1 MTAARTR
8 NILTSG
14 SVPILPPHV
23 RLVFNEKRA
32 SWVVL
37 APEKILW
44 PDDISVVILK
54 NCDGT
59 RSIGEIA
66 EALSKEFSAPCSEIL
81 GDVLEFLQDWS
92 DRLLVRPACG
102 NGGPQ

>member
-1 MTAARTR
+1 MVRKR
-8 NILTSG
+8 IILKADSI
-14 SVPILPPHV
+14 PRLPAHV
-23 RLVFNEKRA
+23 RLVFNEKRD

-81 GDVLEFLQDWS
+81 ADVLEFLQDWS

-102 NGGPQ
+102 NGAPQ

>member
-1 MTAARTR
+1 MTVVRKRT
-8 NILTSG
+8 ILKADSI
-14 SVPILPPHV
+14 PRLPAHV
-23 RLVFNEKRA
+23 RLVFNEKRD

-66 EALSKEFSAPCSEIL
+66 EALSKDFSAPCPEIL

-92 DRLLVRPACG
+92 DRLLIRPAGG